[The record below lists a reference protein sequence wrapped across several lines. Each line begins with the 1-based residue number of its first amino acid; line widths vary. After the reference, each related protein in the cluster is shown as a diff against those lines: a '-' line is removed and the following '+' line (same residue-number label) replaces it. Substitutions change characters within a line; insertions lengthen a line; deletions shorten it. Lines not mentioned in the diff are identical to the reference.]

1 MKNFIIDLEYKAPI
15 EEIEKHLDPHMDYI
29 HAGRDKGYFISWG
42 PKVPRSGGLIIAQ
55 AETREEIEAF
65 AATDPSLSK
74 ASQTWPS
81 PSLLRAVK
89 SNKQYERFSYTAVF
103 GL

>member
-15 EEIEKHLDPHMDYI
+15 EEIEKHLEPHMDYI

-65 AATDPSLSK
+65 AATDPFI
-74 ASQTWPS
+74 
-81 PSLLRAVK
+81 VEGV
-89 SNKQYERFSYTAVF
+89 SNMAITEFVARREIKH
-103 GL
+103 G